1 MSGKIDGGGCDVLQ
15 RTKMEVMGM
24 FDERRGQIKGEEGE
38 GELMWLEVNS
48 YAMITE
54 VGNNRWRLLGFGENR
69 GQTE

>member
-38 GELMWLEVNS
+38 GELMWFVRRKGKGE
-48 YAMITE
+48 E
-54 VGNNRWRLLGFGENR
+54 VGLEIVVFVKR
-69 GQTE
+69 